1 MARSLRFWLSLGF
14 SAFVAIAMALVVTT
28 LLWVLLPHLNAEVE
42 ARNRSLGGTM
52 ADQVEDFLA
61 DAQGALESL
70 AKDMAGQPALP
81 VDRRHLMVDTLANT
95 DEHLEAIYLID
106 EADHVLEV
114 GLPQGRRGQR
124 EDLVGTDFSGRT
136 FVQSARQSG
145 HGVWSDT
152 YLSQRGRIVVG
163 LAVPLTLSDPSGK
176 AASGM
181 LVGEFGLEQIS
192 DLVRRIGQAG
202 DVLPIIVDRSGQIV
216 GHPDA
221 NRSLRQENISHLPL
235 LQGSGPGTPQTAQ
248 FRLGEVDYIGS
259 TTPILAQGWTVLV
272 AQPVDK
278 AFATVHSTLVALA
291 TASMLAL
298 TLALI
303 SAFWMSRR
311 MSRQV
316 ADFGRHM
323 QAIAE
328 GDYRAIIPPSATDE
342 IETLAQ
348 SMRRMADAV
357 LQREDRL
364 QLAATVFESM
374 AEGILITDAQR
385 RIISVNPA
393 LVSITGYSV
402 DELVGQKP
410 SVLSSAVHDEDFYR
424 RMWDSIERTG
434 FWRGEIW
441 NRRKNGEMF
450 PELLA
455 ITAARDSR
463 RNITHYI
470 GSFFD
475 ISERK
480 RAEDELAHGKALFEA
495 IFSGIPDAIV
505 YANVKREVVSINPA
519 FSSIFGFNIDD
530 LAGTSTSFFYE
541 SQQEFE
547 RQGRMRF
554 NATATELARPYI
566 VSYRKKN
573 GEIFPGE
580 TLGTS
585 IRTVSGALL
594 GYIAV
599 IRDITERN
607 RTETALKESEER
619 FRTLIEWSP
628 EPVVVIRGGQLLY
641 VNPAA
646 LVMFGAQSAQDLIG
660 KQILEL
666 IHPDFHQVV
675 LGRMKK
681 LNEDGI
687 ATPMLEEKFLKLD
700 GTPIDVEVQSAAIV
714 YGGEPAIQVAIRD
727 ITVRKAAQ
735 EQIQSLAFSDALTKL
750 PNRRLFMDRLEQALT
765 AATRHQREGAL
776 LFIDV
781 DDFKTINDTL
791 GHDQGDVLL
800 QQVAQR
806 LLTCVREGDTVARVG
821 GDEFVV
827 LLKDLSHNV
836 QEAAT
841 QAEAVAKKIIA
852 VLNHPYQ
859 LGSSAQHSTASIGVT
874 LFGSDQHERIDEP
887 LRRADMAMYQ
897 AKAAGRNTLRF
908 FDPQMQAVVTARAV
922 LEAGLHEALE
932 KNQFLLHYQ
941 VQVTRQGQI
950 TGVEALVRWNDP
962 RRGMVPPAEFIP
974 LAEQTGLILSLGNW
988 VLETAC
994 TQLARWASRP
1004 EMAHLTL
1011 SVNVSA
1017 RQFHLSDFVEQVL
1030 ATLDRSGANASRLK
1044 LELTESLLINNVDDV
1059 IAKMNALKG
1068 RGVGF
1073 SLDDFG
1079 TGYSSLSYLKRLPLD
1094 QLKID
1099 QGFVH
1104 DILIDP
1110 NDAAIAKMVVAL
1122 ADSMGLAVIAEGVET
1137 EAQCDFLADLG
1148 CHAYQG
1154 YLFSR
1159 PLPLLEFEALLG
1171 RA

>member
-1 MARSLRFWLSLGF
+1 MGF
-14 SAFVAIAMALVVTT
+14 SAFVAISMALVVTT

-52 ADQVEDFLA
+52 ADQVENFLA

-106 EADHVLEV
+106 EVDHVLEV
-114 GLPQGRRGQR
+114 GLPQERRGQR
-124 EDLVGTDFSGRT
+124 EDLLGTDFSGRA
-136 FVQSARQSG
+136 FVRSARQSG
-145 HGVWSDT
+145 HSVWSDT

-163 LAVPLTLSDPSGK
+163 LAVPLTLTDPGGK

-192 DLVRRIGQAG
+192 NLVRRIGQSG

-235 LQGSGPGTPQTAQ
+235 LQGSGPGTPRTAQ
-248 FRLGEVDYIGS
+248 FRFGDVDYIGS

-278 AFATVHSTLVALA
+278 AFGTVHSTLVALA

-316 ADFGRHM
+316 ADFGRQM

-374 AEGILITDAQR
+374 AEGILITDTQH

-393 LVSITGYSV
+393 LISITGYAV

-410 SVLSSAVHDEDFYR
+410 SVLSSAVHDEDFYL

-441 NRRKNGEMF
+441 NRRKNGEIF

-455 ITAARDSR
+455 ITAVRDSLG
-463 RNITHYI
+463 NITHYV

-519 FSSIFGFNIDD
+519 FSNLFGLNIDD
-530 LAGTSTSFFYE
+530 LAGNSTSVFYE
-541 SQQEFE
+541 SMEE
-547 RQGRMRF
+547 YECQGRLRF
-554 NATATELARPYI
+554 NLTAPEQAHPY
-566 VSYRKKN
+566 VVNYRKKD
-573 GEIFPGE
+573 GGIFPGE

-585 IRTVSGALL
+585 IRTASGTLL

-607 RTETALKESEER
+607 RTERALKESEER

-628 EPVVVIRGGQLLY
+628 EPVVVLREGKLFY

-646 LVMFGAQSAQDLIG
+646 IATFGANSDQDLIG
-660 KQILEL
+660 KPILEL
-666 IHPDFHQVV
+666 VHPDFHQIVR
-675 LGRMKK
+675 GRMGK
-681 LNEDGI
+681 LVEGG
-687 ATPMLEEKFLKLD
+687 ATVPMLEEKLLKLD
-700 GTPIDVEVQSAAIV
+700 GTPIDVEVQSAFIIYA
-714 YGGEPAIQVAIRD
+714 GEPAIQVAIRD

-765 AATRHQREGAL
+765 AATRHRREGAL

-874 LFGSDQHERIDEP
+874 LFGGDQHERIDEP

-908 FDPQMQAVVTARAV
+908 FDSQMQAVVTARAV

-941 VQVTRQGQI
+941 AQVTRQGQI

-962 RRGMVPPAEFIP
+962 RRGMVPPAEFIA
-974 LAEQTGLILSLGNW
+974 LAEQTGLILPLGNW

-994 TQLARWASRP
+994 TQLARWAIRP

-1017 RQFHLSDFVEQVL
+1017 RQFHQSDFVEQVL

-1044 LELTESLLINNVDDV
+1044 LELTESLLIHNVDDV

-1137 EAQCDFLADLG
+1137 EAQRDFLADLG

-1159 PLPLLEFEALLG
+1159 PLPLLEFEALLA
-1171 RA
+1171 RS

>member
-1 MARSLRFWLSLGF
+1 M
-14 SAFVAIAMALVVTT
+14 AMALVVAA
-28 LLWVLLPHLNAEVE
+28 LLWVLLPRLNAEVE
-42 ARNRSLGGTM
+42 ARNRSLGDTVAG
-52 ADQVEDFLA
+52 QVESFLA
-61 DAQGALESL
+61 NAKSALESL
-70 AKDMAGQPALP
+70 AQDMAGQS
-81 VDRRHLMVDTLANT
+81 VRTTDRMHLMLDTVVNT

-106 EADHVLEV
+106 EVDHVLEV
-114 GLPQGRRGQR
+114 GLPQGRREQR
-124 EDLVGTDFSGRT
+124 EDLVGTDFSGYA
-136 FVQSARQSG
+136 FVKSARRSG
-145 HGVWSDT
+145 HRVWSDT

-163 LAVPLTLSDPSGK
+163 LGVPLTLTDPRGQ
-176 AASGM
+176 ALSGM

-192 DLVRRIGQAG
+192 DHVRRIGQAG

-221 NRSLRQENISHLPL
+221 SRSLRQENISHLPL
-235 LQGSGPGTPQTAQ
+235 LQGSSLASTQTAR
-248 FRLGEVDYIGS
+248 FRFGEVDYIGN
-259 TTPILAQGWTVLV
+259 TTPIPGQGWTVLV
-272 AQPVDK
+272 AQPVET
-278 AFATVHSTLVALA
+278 AFATVRSTLLALA
-291 TASMLAL
+291 TASALALMLAL
-298 TLALI
+298 V

-311 MSRQV
+311 MTRRV
-316 ADFGRHM
+316 ADFGRQM
-323 QAIAE
+323 QAIAD
-328 GDYRAIIPPSATDE
+328 GDYRATIAPSATDE
-342 IETLAQ
+342 IEMLAQ
-348 SMRRMADAV
+348 SLRRMADAV

-364 QLAATVFESM
+364 QLAATVFESI
-374 AEGILITDAQR
+374 AEGILITDAQH
-385 RIISVNPA
+385 RIISANPA

-424 RMWDSIERTG
+424 RMWDSIERTD

-441 NRRKNGEMF
+441 NKRKNGEIF

-455 ITAARDSR
+455 ITAVRDNS

-480 RAEDELAHGKALFEA
+480 RAEDELAQGKALFEA

-519 FSSIFGFNIDD
+519 FSAIFGFNIDD
-530 LAGTSTSFFYE
+530 LAGKSTSFFYA

-554 NATATELARPYI
+554 NATATELACPYI

-580 TLGTS
+580 TLGTA
-585 IRTVSGALL
+585 IKTADGTLL
-594 GYIAV
+594 GYIGV
-599 IRDITERN
+599 VRDITERN

-628 EPVVVIRGGQLLY
+628 EPVLVIRGGKLRY
-641 VNPAA
+641 ANPAA
-646 LVMFGAQSAQDLIG
+646 LAMFGAKSGEDLIG
-660 KQILEL
+660 KPFLEL
-666 IHPDFHQVV
+666 VHPDFHQVV
-675 LGRMKK
+675 LDRIKK
-681 LNEDGI
+681 ISEGGT
-687 ATPMLEEKFLKLD
+687 AAPMLEEKFLRLD
-700 GTPIDVEVQSAAIV
+700 GTPLDVEVQSTAIV
-714 YGGEPAIQVAIRD
+714 YDGEPAIQAAIRD
-727 ITVRKAAQ
+727 ITARKAAQ
-735 EQIQSLAFSDALTKL
+735 EQIQSLAFSDALTGL
-750 PNRRLFMDRLEQALT
+750 PNRRLLLDRLEQALT
-765 AATRHQREGAL
+765 AVTRHQRQAAL

-800 QQVAQR
+800 RQIAQR

-827 LLKDLSHNV
+827 VLKDLSQSA

-841 QAEAVAKKIIA
+841 QAEAVAKKIMA
-852 VLNHPYQ
+852 TLNQPYQ

-874 LFGSDQHERIDEP
+874 LFGGDQRESTDAP
-887 LRRADMAMYQ
+887 LQRADMAMYQ
-897 AKAAGRNTLRF
+897 AKLAGRNTLRF
-908 FDPQMQAVVTARAV
+908 FDPQMQAVVTARAE

-932 KNQFLLHYQ
+932 KNQFLLLYQ
-941 VQVTRQGQI
+941 AQVTQQSQI
-950 TGVEALVRWNDP
+950 TGVEVLLRWNDP
-962 RRGMVPPAEFIP
+962 RRGMVPPAEFIH
-974 LAEQTGLILSLGNW
+974 LAEETGMILPIGQW
-988 VLETAC
+988 VLATAC
-994 TQLARWASRP
+994 TQLARWATQSD
-1004 EMAHLTL
+1004 MAHLTL

-1017 RQFHLSDFVEQVL
+1017 RQFHQSDFVEQVL
-1030 ATLDRSGANASRLK
+1030 ATLDRSGAKASRLK
-1044 LELTESLLINNVDDV
+1044 LELTESLLIHNVDDV

-1099 QGFVH
+1099 KGFVH
-1104 DILIDP
+1104 DILIDS

-1122 ADSMGLAVIAEGVET
+1122 ADSMGLTVIAEGVET
-1137 EAQCDFLADLG
+1137 EAQRDFLANLG

-1159 PLPLLEFEALLG
+1159 PLPLVEFEALLA

>member
-1 MARSLRFWLSLGF
+1 M
-14 SAFVAIAMALVVTT
+14 AMALVVAA
-28 LLWVLLPHLNAEVE
+28 LLWVLLPRLNAEVE
-42 ARNRSLGGTM
+42 ARNRSLSDTVAG
-52 ADQVEDFLA
+52 QVESFLA
-61 DAQGALESL
+61 NAQSALESL
-70 AKDMAGQPALP
+70 AQDMAGQS
-81 VDRRHLMVDTLANT
+81 VRTTDRMHLMLDTVVNT

-106 EADHVLEV
+106 KTDHIQEV

-124 EDLVGTDFSGRT
+124 GDLLGTDFSGYA
-136 FVQSARQSG
+136 FVKSARQSG
-145 HGVWSDT
+145 HSVWSDT

-163 LAVPLTLSDPSGK
+163 LAVPLTLTDPRGQALSGI
-176 AASGM
+176 
-181 LVGEFGLEQIS
+181 LVGEFGLEEIS
-192 DLVRRIGQAG
+192 DHVRRIGQAG

-221 NRSLRQENISHLPL
+221 SRSLRQENISHLPL
-235 LQGSGPGTPQTAQ
+235 LQGSSLASTQTAR
-248 FRLGEVDYIGS
+248 FRFGEVDYIGN
-259 TTPILAQGWTVLV
+259 TTPIPGQGWTVLV
-272 AQPVDK
+272 AQPVET
-278 AFATVHSTLVALA
+278 AFATVRSTLLALA
-291 TASMLAL
+291 TASALALMLAL
-298 TLALI
+298 A

-311 MSRQV
+311 MTRRV
-316 ADFGRHM
+316 ADFGRQM
-323 QAIAE
+323 QAIAD
-328 GDYRAIIPPSATDE
+328 GDYRATIAPSATDE
-342 IETLAQ
+342 IEMLAQ
-348 SMRRMADAV
+348 SLRRMADAV

-364 QLAATVFESM
+364 QLAATVFESI
-374 AEGILITDAQR
+374 AEGILITDAQH
-385 RIISVNPA
+385 RIISANPA

-410 SVLSSAVHDEDFYR
+410 SVLSSAAHDEDFYR

-441 NRRKNGEMF
+441 NRRKNGEIF

-455 ITAARDSR
+455 ITAVRDHQGA
-463 RNITHYI
+463 ITHYI

-505 YANVKREVVSINPA
+505 YANVNREVVSINPA

-530 LAGTSTSFFYE
+530 LAGKSTSFFYE

-554 NATATELARPYI
+554 NAIATELARPYI

-585 IRTVSGALL
+585 IRTVSGTLL
-594 GYIAV
+594 GYIGV
-599 IRDITERN
+599 VRDITERN
-607 RTETALKESEER
+607 RTERALKESEER

-628 EPVVVIRGGQLLY
+628 EPVVVIRGGKLRY
-641 VNPAA
+641 ANPAA
-646 LVMFGAQSAQDLIG
+646 LAMFGAKSGEDLIG
-660 KQILEL
+660 KPFLEL
-666 IHPDFHQVV
+666 VHPDFHQVV
-675 LGRMKK
+675 LDRIKK
-681 LNEDGI
+681 ISEGGT
-687 ATPMLEEKFLKLD
+687 AAPMLEEKFLRLD
-700 GTPIDVEVQSAAIV
+700 GTPLDVEVQSTAIV
-714 YGGEPAIQVAIRD
+714 YDGEPAIQVAIRD

-735 EQIQSLAFSDALTKL
+735 EQIQSLAFSDALTGL
-750 PNRRLFMDRLEQALT
+750 PNRRLLLDRLEQALT
-765 AATRHQREGAL
+765 AVTRHQRQAAL

-800 QQVAQR
+800 WQIAQR

-827 LLKDLSHNV
+827 VLKDLSQNA
-836 QEAAT
+836 QGAAT
-841 QAEAVAKKIIA
+841 QAEAVAKKIMA
-852 VLNHPYQ
+852 TLNQPYQ

-874 LFGSDQHERIDEP
+874 LFGGDQRESTDAP
-887 LRRADMAMYQ
+887 LQRADMAMYQ
-897 AKAAGRNTLRF
+897 AKLAGRNTLRF

-932 KNQFLLHYQ
+932 KNQFLLLYQ
-941 VQVTRQGQI
+941 AQVTQQSQI
-950 TGVEALVRWNDP
+950 TGVEVLLRWNDP
-962 RRGMVPPAEFIP
+962 RRGMVSPAEFIH
-974 LAEQTGLILSLGNW
+974 LAEETGMILPIGQW
-988 VLETAC
+988 VLATAC
-994 TQLARWASRP
+994 TQLARWATQSD
-1004 EMAHLTL
+1004 MAHLTL

-1017 RQFHLSDFVEQVL
+1017 RQFHQSDFVEQVL
-1030 ATLDRSGANASRLK
+1030 ATLDRSGAKASRLK
-1044 LELTESLLINNVDDV
+1044 LELTESLLIHNVDDV

-1099 QGFVH
+1099 KGFVH
-1104 DILIDP
+1104 DILIDS

-1122 ADSMGLAVIAEGVET
+1122 ANSMGLTVIAEGVET
-1137 EAQCDFLADLG
+1137 EAQRDFLADLG

-1159 PLPLLEFEALLG
+1159 PLPLVEFEALLA

>member
-1 MARSLRFWLSLGF
+1 MSRSLRFWLSLSF
-14 SAFVAIAMALVVTT
+14 STFLAMAMALVVAA
-28 LLWVLLPHLNAEVE
+28 LLWVLLPRLNAEVE
-42 ARNRSLGGTM
+42 ARNRSLGDTVAG
-52 ADQVEDFLA
+52 QVESFLA
-61 DAQGALESL
+61 NAQSAFESL
-70 AKDMAGQPALP
+70 AQDMTGRSVLAM
-81 VDRRHLMVDTLANT
+81 DRMHLMLDTVVNA
-95 DEHLEAIYLID
+95 DQHLEASYLLD
-106 EADHVLEV
+106 ETGRVVEV
-114 GLPQGRRGQR
+114 GLPQKRRGQR
-124 EDLVGTDFSGRT
+124 GNLVGTDFSGYA
-136 FVQSARQSG
+136 FVQSAQQSG
-145 HGVWSDT
+145 HQVWSDT

-163 LAVPLTLSDPSGK
+163 LAVPLTLTDQRGKVLPSV
-176 AASGM
+176 
-181 LVGEFGLEQIS
+181 LVGEFGLEEIS
-192 DLVRRIGQAG
+192 DHIRRIGQTG

-221 NRSLRQENISHLPL
+221 SRSLRQENISHLPL
-235 LQGSGPGTPQTAQ
+235 LQGSSLTTSQTAR
-248 FRLGEVDYIGS
+248 FRLGGIDYIGS
-259 TTPILAQGWTVLV
+259 TTPIPGQGWTVLV
-272 AQPVDK
+272 AQPVET
-278 AFATVHSTLVALA
+278 AFATVRSTLLALA
-291 TASMLAL
+291 TASALAL
-298 TLALI
+298 VLALA

-311 MSRQV
+311 MTRRV
-316 ADFGRHM
+316 ADFGRQM
-323 QAIAE
+323 QAIAD
-328 GDYRAIIPPSATDE
+328 GDYRATIAPSATDE
-342 IETLAQ
+342 IETLAE
-348 SMRRMADAV
+348 SLRRMADAV

-364 QLAATVFESM
+364 QLAATIFEST

-385 RIISVNPA
+385 RIISANPA
-393 LVSITGYSV
+393 MVSITGYSV

-441 NRRKNGEMF
+441 NRRKNGEVI

-455 ITAARDSR
+455 ITAVRDHHGA
-463 RNITHYI
+463 ITHYI

-480 RAEDELAHGKALFEA
+480 RAEDELAYGKALFEA

-505 YANVKREVVSINPA
+505 YANVKREVVNINPA

-530 LAGTSTSFFYE
+530 LAGKPTSFFYE

-547 RQGRMRF
+547 RQGSLRF

-566 VSYRKKN
+566 VSYRKKD

-585 IRTVSGALL
+585 IRTADGTLL
-594 GYIAV
+594 GYIGV

-607 RTETALKESEER
+607 RTEKALKESEER

-628 EPVVVIRGGQLLY
+628 EPVVVVCSGVVRY
-641 VNPAA
+641 VNPVA
-646 LVMFGAQSAQDLIG
+646 LAIFGAKSDQDLIG
-660 KQILEL
+660 KPFLEL
-666 IHPDFHQVV
+666 VHPDFHQVV
-675 LGRMKK
+675 LDRIRKIS
-681 LNEDGI
+681 EDGT
-687 ATPMLEEKFLKLD
+687 AVPMLEEKFLRLD
-700 GTPIDVEVQSAAIV
+700 STPIDVEVQSAAIV

-735 EQIQSLAFSDALTKL
+735 EQIQRLAFSDALTGL
-750 PNRRLFMDRLEQALT
+750 PNRRLLLDRLEQALT
-765 AATRHQREGAL
+765 AVTRHQRQAAL

-800 QQVAQR
+800 RQISQR

-827 LLKDLSHNV
+827 LLKDLSQSA

-852 VLNHPYQ
+852 VLNRPYQ

-874 LFGSDQHERIDEP
+874 LFDGDPRERIDEP
-887 LRRADMAMYQ
+887 LRRADMALYQ

-908 FDPQMQAVVTARAV
+908 FDPQMQAVVTARAE

-932 KNQFLLHYQ
+932 KNQFLLLYQ
-941 VQVTRQGQI
+941 AQVTRQSQI
-950 TGVEALVRWNDP
+950 TGVEVLLRWNDP
-962 RRGMVPPAEFIP
+962 RRGMVPPAEFIH
-974 LAEQTGLILSLGNW
+974 LAEETGMILPIGQW
-988 VLETAC
+988 VLATAC
-994 TQLARWASRP
+994 TQLARWATQSD
-1004 EMAHLTL
+1004 MAHLTL

-1017 RQFHLSDFVEQVL
+1017 RQFHQNDFVEQVL
-1030 ATLDRSGANASRLK
+1030 ATLDRSGAKASRLK
-1044 LELTESLLINNVDDV
+1044 LELTESLLIHNVDDV
-1059 IAKMNALKG
+1059 IAKMNALKD
-1068 RGVGF
+1068 RGIGF

-1079 TGYSSLSYLKRLPLD
+1079 TGYSSLSSLKRLPLD

-1104 DILIDP
+1104 DILVDA

-1137 EAQCDFLADLG
+1137 EAQRDFLAELG

-1159 PLPLLEFEALLG
+1159 PLPLLEFEALLA

>member
-1 MARSLRFWLSLGF
+1 MVMAM
-14 SAFVAIAMALVVTT
+14 VLVLTT
-28 LLWVLLPHLNAEVE
+28 LLWVLLPRLNAEVE
-42 ARNRSLGGTM
+42 TRNRTLGDTVAG
-52 ADQVEDFLA
+52 QVESFFA
-61 DAQGALESL
+61 EAQNALERL
-70 AKDMAGQPALP
+70 AKDISGQTALP
-81 VDRRHLMVDTLANT
+81 TDRIHLMLDTVANT
-95 DEHLEAIYLID
+95 DPHLEALYLID
-106 EADHVLEV
+106 DADHVLEV
-114 GLPQGRRGQR
+114 GLPQGRRAQR
-124 EDLVGTDFSGRT
+124 EDLVATDFSGRA
-136 FVQSARQSG
+136 FVQSTRKSG
-145 HGVWSDT
+145 HKVWSDT
-152 YLSQRGRIVVG
+152 YLSQRGRIVVA
-163 LAVPLTLSDPSGK
+163 LAVPLTLADRQG
-176 AASGM
+176 AASPGM
-181 LVGEFGLEQIS
+181 LVGEFDLEQIS
-192 DLVRRIGQAG
+192 GLVRRIGQAG

-216 GHPDA
+216 GHPDVA
-221 NRSLRQENISHLPL
+221 RSLRQENIGFLPL
-235 LQGSGPGTPQTAQ
+235 LQGPGFATPQTAR
-248 FRLGEVDYIGS
+248 FKFGETAYIGS
-259 TTPILAQGWTVLV
+259 TTPIPGQGWTVLV
-272 AQPVDK
+272 AQPVER
-278 AFATVHSTLVALA
+278 AFATVHSTLLALA
-291 TASMLAL
+291 AASVLVL
-298 TLALI
+298 TLALF

-311 MSRQV
+311 MSRRV

-323 QAIAE
+323 QAIAD
-328 GDYRAIIPPSATDE
+328 GNYRAVIPRSTTDE
-342 IETLAQ
+342 IEMLAQ

-364 QLAATVFESM
+364 RLAATVFEST
-374 AEGILITDAQR
+374 AEGLLITDAQR

-410 SVLSSAVHDEDFYR
+410 SVLRSAIHDEDFYR
-424 RMWDSIERTG
+424 RMWASIESTD
-434 FWRGEIW
+434 FWQGEVW
-441 NRRKNGEMF
+441 NRRKNGEFF

-455 ITAARDSR
+455 ITAVRDHHR
-463 RNITHYI
+463 DITHYI

-480 RAEDELAHGKALFEA
+480 RAEDKLAYGKALFEA
-495 IFSGIPDAIV
+495 IFSSIPDAIV

-519 FSSIFGFNIDD
+519 FFTLFGFNIDD
-530 LAGTSTSFFYE
+530 LAGKSTSVFYE
-541 SQQEFE
+541 SLEEHE

-554 NATATELARPYI
+554 NLTATEQGRPY
-566 VSYRKKN
+566 VVNYRKKD
-573 GEIFPGE
+573 GGIFPGE

-585 IRTVSGALL
+585 IRTASGALL

-599 IRDITERN
+599 IRDITERKKIE
-607 RTETALKESEER
+607 RALKESEER

-628 EPVVVIRGGQLLY
+628 EPVVVLRGGKLLY

-646 LVMFGAQSAQDLIG
+646 LVMFGAKSDQDLIG
-660 KQILEL
+660 KPMLEL
-666 IHPDFHQVV
+666 VHPDFHQVV

-681 LNEDGI
+681 LSEGG
-687 ATPMLEEKFLKLD
+687 TTEPMFEEKLLRLD

-727 ITVRKAAQ
+727 ITARKAAQ
-735 EQIQSLAFSDALTKL
+735 EQIQSLAFSDPLTGL
-750 PNRRLFMDRLEQALT
+750 PNRRLLLDRLEQALT
-765 AATRHQREGAL
+765 AATRHQRQAAL

-791 GHDQGDVLL
+791 GHEQGDVLL
-800 QQVAQR
+800 RQVAQR

-827 LLKDLSHNV
+827 LLKDLSQSV

-841 QAEAVAKKIIA
+841 QAEAIAKKIMA
-852 VLNHPYQ
+852 ALNQPYQ

-874 LFGSDQHERIDEP
+874 LFGGDQRDSTDAP

-932 KNQFLLHYQ
+932 KNQFLLLYQ
-941 VQVTRQGQI
+941 AQVTWQCQI
-950 TGVEALVRWNDP
+950 TGVEALLRWNDP
-962 RRGMVPPAEFIP
+962 RRGMVSPAEFIH
-974 LAEQTGLILSLGNW
+974 LAEETGLILPIGQW

-994 TQLARWASRP
+994 TQLARWAIQS
-1004 EMAHLTL
+1004 EMAHLTI

-1017 RQFHLSDFVEQVL
+1017 RQFHQSDFVEQVL
-1030 ATLDRSGANASRLK
+1030 DTLDRSGAKASRLK

-1137 EAQCDFLADLG
+1137 EAQRDFLADLG
-1148 CHAYQG
+1148 CQAYQG

-1159 PLPLLEFEALLG
+1159 PLPLVEFEALWA
-1171 RA
+1171 RS